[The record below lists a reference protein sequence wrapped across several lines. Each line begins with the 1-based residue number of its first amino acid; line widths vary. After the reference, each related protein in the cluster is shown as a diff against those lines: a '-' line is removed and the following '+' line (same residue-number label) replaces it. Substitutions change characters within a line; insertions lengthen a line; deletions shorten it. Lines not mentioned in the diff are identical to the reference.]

1 MQDSPGTAQDQG
13 MKGQHIRRF
22 IQRINDLQAAN
33 AREMT
38 MTLHEARQLHADIT
52 NLLLDRQETARADT
66 VNSIEMKGTPF

>member
-1 MQDSPGTAQDQG
+1 

-33 AREMT
+33 AKELT

-52 NLLLDRQETARADT
+52 NALLDNQTTSTEPVD
-66 VNSIEMKGTPF
+66 SIEVKGGSF